1 MDCIAIVKIRF
12 SVFEKNWKDR
22 LNSLLPEFSFL
33 FFKRYWITRLNNT
46 ILIFN
51 IIVIDCIDNIIFYIT
66 VNTVECHDY
75 IVSANICKNIFI
87 SPLKLG
93 IDSRIDFRSKSLP
106 RGARETP
113 AGLIDR
119 GDKKR
124 KREERKEEAALLECF
139 TSICTIM
146 RVSGR
151 RQGTCS
157 SGKSKVSDSKAS
169 VTARNNK
176 DDRKV
181 NVFASGGWEGEG

>member
-1 MDCIAIVKIRF
+1 MSRLHCVGEYLQKYIHFILEIGNRF
-12 SVFEKNWKDR
+12 
-22 LNSLLPEFSFL
+22 
-33 FFKRYWITRLNNT
+33 
-46 ILIFN
+46 
-51 IIVIDCIDNIIFYIT
+51 
-66 VNTVECHDY
+66 
-75 IVSANICKNIFI
+75 
-87 SPLKLG
+87 
-93 IDSRIDFRSKSLP
+93 SRIDFRSKSLP